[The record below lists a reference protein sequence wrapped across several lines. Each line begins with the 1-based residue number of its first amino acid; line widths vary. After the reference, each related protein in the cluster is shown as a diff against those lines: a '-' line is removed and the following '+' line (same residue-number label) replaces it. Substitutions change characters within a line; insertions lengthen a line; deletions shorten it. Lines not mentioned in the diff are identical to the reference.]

1 MASQNVQ
8 FRTKS
13 TNPNLPGVTDVEP
26 KELWEQKD
34 HLILVDV
41 RRPDEFTGELGHV
54 PGAKHM
60 VLDMLPQTI
69 GELPKDK
76 TVVFICR
83 SGGRSGNATAFARE
97 QGYTDV
103 YNMKGGM
110 LLWNELALPTE
121 GKNS

>member
-34 HLILVDV
+34 RVVLVDV
-41 RRPDEFTGELGHV
+41 RRPDEFTGELGHI
-54 PGAKHM
+54 PGAKPM

-69 GELPKDK
+69 DDLPKDK

-83 SGGRSGNATAFARE
+83 SGGRSAKATAFAIE

-110 LLWNELALPTE
+110 LLWNQLALPTE